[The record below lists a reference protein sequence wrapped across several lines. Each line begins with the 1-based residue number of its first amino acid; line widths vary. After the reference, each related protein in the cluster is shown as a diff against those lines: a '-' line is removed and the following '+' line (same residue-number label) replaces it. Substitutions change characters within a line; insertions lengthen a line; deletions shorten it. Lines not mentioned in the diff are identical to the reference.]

1 VARHHHPKPVGTR
14 YLSRGTLVLVA
25 LALAGGAAYLYR
37 LVFGLEAATNL
48 DNQWPWGIWIAVD
61 VASGV
66 ALAAGGFTTAALA
79 DVFHKRGFHAIVRP
93 ALLTAMLGYTFVV
106 IGLLADLGRYYNVW
120 HPMLPSMW
128 QGDSVLFEVGI
139 CVMIYLSVLYIEF
152 LPIVAERFIGR
163 VNLPG
168 PLRLLN
174 GVVNSWLIVCQRFL
188 SRFIS
193 LFIVAG
199 VVLSCLHQ
207 SSLGTLMVIAPTK
220 VHPLWYTPALP
231 LLFLMSAIAVG
242 FPMVIF
248 ESILASRSFKLRP
261 ERELLSSIAVYT
273 PVLLAVYLAVK
284 IADLTLRDAVGYV
297 FEGSLQ
303 SVMFLIEIGL
313 GVVAPMVLL
322 LSTRARNSLAGLLTA
337 STLVIFGVVLNRI
350 NVFLI
355 AYRPLYPEKSYFPS
369 PFEIVVTLGLI
380 ATLVLVYRALVM
392 IFPVIAA
399 PPEEASREAPVAARV
414 PEPEEATR

>member
-25 LALAGGAAYLYR
+25 LALAGGAGYLYR

-152 LPIVAERFIGR
+152 LPIVAERFTASFRTVRIMFDSGR
-163 VNLPG
+163 T
-168 PLRLLN
+168 RAT
-174 GVVNSWLIVCQRFL
+174 GV
-188 SRFIS
+188 
-193 LFIVAG
+193 
-199 VVLSCLHQ
+199 
-207 SSLGTLMVIAPTK
+207 
-220 VHPLWYTPALP
+220 
-231 LLFLMSAIAVG
+231 
-242 FPMVIF
+242 
-248 ESILASRSFKLRP
+248 
-261 ERELLSSIAVYT
+261 
-273 PVLLAVYLAVK
+273 
-284 IADLTLRDAVGYV
+284 DAVTN
-297 FEGSLQ
+297 GSGTR
-303 SVMFLIEIGL
+303 SN
-313 GVVAPMVLL
+313 VAIM
-322 LSTRARNSLAGLLTA
+322 NA
-337 STLVIFGVVLNRI
+337 S
-350 NVFLI
+350 
-355 AYRPLYPEKSYFPS
+355 
-369 PFEIVVTLGLI
+369 
-380 ATLVLVYRALVM
+380 M
-392 IFPVIAA
+392 
-399 PPEEASREAPVAARV
+399 
-414 PEPEEATR
+414 